1 MARCFWITGLSA
13 SGKTTL
19 SRMLYEHYT
28 HAGINTILL
37 DGDELRDIFS
47 NHSYTR
53 VDRIKL
59 GLSYSRLCKHLVSQ
73 NVNVIIAVI
82 GLFKEIHHW
91 NRKNIPEYC
100 EIFIDTPIE
109 ELKKRDPKGIYKLY
123 EEGETC
129 NVAGLDLKV
138 DYPENPDIHIKWA
151 PKLDKENMFNLLLE
165 NLQKL

>member
-13 SGKTTL
+13 SGKTTM
-19 SRMLYEHYT
+19 SRMLHEHFIT
-28 HAGINTILL
+28 AGNNIILL

-47 NHSYTR
+47 NHSYSR
-53 VDRIKL
+53 RDRIKN
-59 GLSYSRLCKHLVSQ
+59 GLNYSKLCKYLVSQ

-82 GLFKEIHHW
+82 GLFKDIHTW
-91 NRKNIPEYC
+91 NRKNIPGYC

-123 EEGETC
+123 DEGRT
-129 NVAGLDLKV
+129 NNIAGLDLKV
-138 DYPENPDIHIKWA
+138 DYPTNPDIHIKWN
-151 PKLDKENMFNLLLE
+151 PKLDEENMFNLILE